1 MTRTRPLWVFM
12 MIAAISVILVSSAAA
27 QDTKGGSLEEFDNG
41 YFVFSYPDGWTVTE
55 FDNPQLVM
63 VYSDGR
69 VQLDNLAF
77 DREEGSY
84 LIRLIYASAYD
95 NLGDPAAIVGYE
107 YRAWMDYLVE
117 YDVLENQLVIEPVET
132 GVIDDIP
139 YAILKSDIESS
150 DGRETETMFIAAEI
164 QRGEY
169 IVMAGFADSRGRE
182 TLQTVMIEMLP
193 TIEMCSSG
201 C

>member
-1 MTRTRPLWVFM
+1 M